1 NRHPPLQLE
10 NLNLLI
16 SQQRQ
21 SYQAERNGAPNPKH
35 VIPTTRTAKR
45 KADQTELQELVVIE
59 DDDSELNH
67 PPSNS
72 PESSRSASSTIKEL
86 LLWCMFNES
95 LFIKNDNKPKEAKF
109 SLTFLQVFQLVND
122 VKCWAQQLQAGEA
135 RIQELSDQL
144 KREQNRVDLLKKGA
158 TTFGEEFIFG
168 SFFC

>member
-1 NRHPPLQLE
+1 ADKLRWNTQKDLEESKKEESMKAAAAKKKSDRKVDKSNRHPPLQLE

-35 VIPTTRTAKR
+35 VIPTTKTAKR
-45 KADQTELQELVVIE
+45 KADQIELQELVVIE

-72 PESSRSASSTIKEL
+72 PETSRSASSTIKEL
-86 LLWCMFNES
+86 LQ
-95 LFIKNDNKPKEAKF
+95 
-109 SLTFLQVFQLVND
+109 T
-122 VKCWAQQLQAGEA
+122 GEA

-144 KREQNRVDLLKKGA
+144 KREQDRVDLLKKGA